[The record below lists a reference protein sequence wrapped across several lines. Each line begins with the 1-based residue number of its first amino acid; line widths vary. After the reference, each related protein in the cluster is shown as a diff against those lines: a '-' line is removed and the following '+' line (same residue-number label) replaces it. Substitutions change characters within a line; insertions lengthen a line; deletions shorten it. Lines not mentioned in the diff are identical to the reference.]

1 MKTKLVSFIILS
13 CFFIPHAFTQSTQEA
28 SNLLTQR
35 FEECI
40 GKFRST
46 LEEVAEDPS
55 KLDILA
61 RVSEQNTGTLD
72 TLDGEIDSQLDFVT
86 KKEAGIASSG
96 LAESDRKE
104 LLNALA
110 LQKKPLTTLKSST
123 GAWKKVFSDYK
134 TTTEKE
140 WRTLYSSFSE
150 IAGPEKAKA
159 KLTEKIN
166 AYSAKLPW
174 PSSKTTETSKYPIG
188 APSKVG
194 SKGDDNGLDPVKMD
208 TATLKTAAKN
218 GNPSVEYELGRRY
231 KDGSEIS
238 RDTDQ
243 AVYWFT
249 RAAEKG
255 NVDAQMALGMMYR
268 IGDGVGVNRSIAK
281 KWLSKAAESG
291 NQYAKSILQNMR

>member
-1 MKTKLVSFIILS
+1 MKTKLALIIFFVGL
-13 CFFIPHAFTQSTQEA
+13 FIPHAFAQSTQEA

-61 RVSEQNTGTLD
+61 RVSEQNAGTLD

-110 LQKKPLTTLKSST
+110 LQKKPLTNLKSST

-166 AYSAKLPW
+166 AYSTKLPW
-174 PSSKTTETSKYPIG
+174 PSSKTNETSKYPIG